1 MSEQQEA
8 VAGTS
13 SRRLPYA
20 APIYNCLKLWAFQL
34 NSTLAA
40 AACRTP
46 RHPGRLRGRATDM
59 TRRPVRELLPIP
71 GGGRGPKRIFRS
83 WQTTPVLPD
92 ASTGV
97 SAGCKTAVCQ
107 KESVAP
113 AGLSYCAWGCFRGFV
128 SLSQKPRDN
137 PLKKCRI
144 RQNREERHV

>member
-40 AACRTP
+40 AACCRP
-46 RHPGRLRGRATDM
+46 HHPGRLRGRTTDM

-71 GGGRGPKRIFRS
+71 GSRRVPKDFPKLANYPYFARR
-83 WQTTPVLPD
+83 VND
-92 ASTGV
+92 V
-97 SAGCKTAVCQ
+97 SAGGKTAVCQ

-113 AGLSYCAWGCFRGFV
+113 AGLSYCAWGCFRDFGHRLFV
-128 SLSQKPRDN
+128 RRAPVPKAARQPAQK
-137 PLKKCRI
+137 
-144 RQNREERHV
+144 V